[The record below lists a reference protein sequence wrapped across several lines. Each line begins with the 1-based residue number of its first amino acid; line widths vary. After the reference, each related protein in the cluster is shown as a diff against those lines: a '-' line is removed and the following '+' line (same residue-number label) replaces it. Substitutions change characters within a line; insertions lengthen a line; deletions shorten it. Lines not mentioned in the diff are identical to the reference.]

1 MYMYAQIFLNK
12 ACSVYIMWLVCI
24 FSKLTLCDWTAGW
37 CAPSWASF
45 VFFSQ
50 PSSIAYSSLC
60 RVEGLW
66 TFYCMLWHVHKCC
79 PCLGHNLSVI
89 LVRLYVWEYIISQ
102 ETPRFSGSYSLQ
114 SSILQSYQNLRCG
127 ILCRCSHLALCK
139 FPKKEYL
146 VAVLHSSD
154 SVNHICDH
162 HVLITEVVVTCA
174 LVVTNNSLTGCKTSK
189 RKRNHNYG
197 SWKPRQP

>member
-1 MYMYAQIFLNK
+1 MHIFKTDSL
-12 ACSVYIMWLVCI
+12 WLDGRLVC
-24 FSKLTLCDWTAGW
+24 
-37 CAPSWASF
+37 SF
-45 VFFSQ
+45 LSQFCFFFSQ

-79 PCLGHNLSVI
+79 SCLGHNLSVI

-102 ETPRFSGSYSLQ
+102 ETPSGSYSLQ

-154 SVNHICDH
+154 SCEPYLWPPCLDNWSSGNMC
-162 HVLITEVVVTCA
+162 LGG
-174 LVVTNNSLTGCKTSK
+174 N
-189 RKRNHNYG
+189 
-197 SWKPRQP
+197 Q